1 MYLIGGKGV
10 RVAINREIILNIF
23 DPVRK
28 FDSDCR
34 RKPI

>member
-10 RVAINREIILNIF
+10 RVAINREIVPNIF

-28 FDSDCR
+28 SDSDCR